1 MAYPYYHS
9 PFSEED
15 KAALLYLFLH
25 INGKPSSDA
34 VANYHQ
40 VCKSLNISDSCSE
53 IAETYVSRLNLDQS
67 TDNTMLVVKNLP
79 SYITDGNT
87 FMYFESQRVAL
98 AAEKAQMIWLL
109 INLAY
114 ADGDYSWPE
123 KKVIDYLSLYWK
135 LNEVVVKSLEDSAIT
150 LNKLYEQKSYLES
163 LDSIDANTLSQQ
175 MALVNQWIQT
185 EVANVEKTIG
195 SAYLLNCIKEGT

>member
-1 MAYPYYHS
+1 
-9 PFSEED
+9 
-15 KAALLYLFLH
+15 
-25 INGKPSSDA
+25 
-34 VANYHQ
+34 
-40 VCKSLNISDSCSE
+40 
-53 IAETYVSRLNLDQS
+53 
-67 TDNTMLVVKNLP
+67 MLVVKNLP
-79 SYITDGNT
+79 PYITDGNT

-114 ADGDYSWPE
+114 ADGDFSWPE